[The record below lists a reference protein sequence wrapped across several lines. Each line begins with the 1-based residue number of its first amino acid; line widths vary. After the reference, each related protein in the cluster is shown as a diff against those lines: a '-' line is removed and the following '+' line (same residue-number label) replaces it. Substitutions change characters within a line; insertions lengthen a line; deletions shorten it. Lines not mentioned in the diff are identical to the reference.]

1 MIIWIDGAYG
11 VGKSTVARK
20 IEELLDVDTEILE
33 SDYHYQEM
41 IKENMLLAFGGTLP
55 QNNKNFLM
63 RFKKIIEEKLENGN
77 KQLVIVM
84 ALTQKEGVELLF
96 DHFNAKEKILHIIL
110 TASEE
115 TIKSRIKSDDNREK
129 GFALEWLK
137 YNLAFLDA
145 NFPDAI
151 RIDTE
156 NEDADVIANEIIS

>member
-63 RFKKIIEEKLENGN
+63 RFKKIIEEKLENTN

-84 ALTQKEGVELLF
+84 ALTQKEGVKLLF
-96 DHFNAKEKILHIIL
+96 DHINSKKKFCIL
-110 TASEE
+110 
-115 TIKSRIKSDDNREK
+115 
-129 GFALEWLK
+129 
-137 YNLAFLDA
+137 FLL
-145 NFPDAI
+145 
-151 RIDTE
+151 R
-156 NEDADVIANEIIS
+156 VRKL